1 MKLSKDNKGFTLVEM
16 LVYILIFSSLVFM
29 SSDFIINGFRS
40 TTYGIEQEE
49 ATKIAKKTVDYM
61 ILEIREAKR
70 SNRGDYLL
78 DDVSSQSFSF
88 YSDID
93 SDSNVEKIRYF
104 LDGDLLKRGVIE
116 PVGSPLEYISSNEI
130 IEIVAENINNQALD
144 IFTYYDTNQNQI
156 INPGGDRDKIRLI
169 KIYLLVNVTPEIMPA
184 DYIINMDIHFRNLK
198 DNL

>member
-1 MKLSKDNKGFTLVEM
+1 MKQLKNNKGFTLIEM
-16 LVYILIFSSLVFM
+16 LVYVLIFSSLVFL

-61 ILEIREAKR
+61 TLEIREAKR

-78 DDVSSQSFSF
+78 DDVSTQSFSF

-104 LDGDLLKRGVIE
+104 LDGDTLKKGIIE
-116 PVGSPLEYISSNEI
+116 PLGSPLEYLSSNEI
-130 IEIVAENINNQALD
+130 IEIVANDVNNQLID
-144 IFTYYDTNQNQI
+144 IFTYYDTNQNII
-156 INPGGDRDKIRLI
+156 INPGGDRDRIRLV
-169 KIYLLVNVTPEIMPA
+169 KINLLINVTPEIMPA
-184 DYIINMDIHFRNLK
+184 DYIINMDVHLRNLK